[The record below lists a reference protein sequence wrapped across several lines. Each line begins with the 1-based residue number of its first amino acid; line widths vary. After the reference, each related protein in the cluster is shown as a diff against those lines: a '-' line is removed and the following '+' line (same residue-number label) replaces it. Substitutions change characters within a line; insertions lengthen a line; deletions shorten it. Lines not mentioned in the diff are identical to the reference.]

1 MEKTEWMRLMRSLR
15 KKITEVSSLCA
26 QDPMSGEL
34 PPLKPRLHWCLWMKY
49 YIGGLFGYWDSEL

>member
-1 MEKTEWMRLMRSLR
+1 MRSLR

-49 YIGGLFGYWDSEL
+49 YIGVYLDIGIVNCEFSWFFRL